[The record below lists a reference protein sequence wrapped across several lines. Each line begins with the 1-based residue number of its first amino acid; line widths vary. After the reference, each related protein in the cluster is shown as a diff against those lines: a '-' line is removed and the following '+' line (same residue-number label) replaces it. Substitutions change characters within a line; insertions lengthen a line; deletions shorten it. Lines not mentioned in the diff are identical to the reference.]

1 MKKNVFQLVI
11 LTLIMVFAM
20 QSCSEEKEKYTVW
33 TDSGTYSEFKSA
45 FNTTLDDGYY
55 VRVELDS
62 EQWAEI
68 SKGLTSEGRHKWDE
82 ETIKKWFISN
92 GFGETEATKE
102 SSWFALIDHGF
113 LATRTGNMVY
123 FILK

>member
-1 MKKNVFQLVI
+1 MKKKVFQLVI

-20 QSCSEEKEKYTVW
+20 QSCSEEKYTVW
-33 TDSGTYSEFKSA
+33 TDSGTYSEFQSA

-92 GFGETEATKE
+92 GFGDTEATKE
-102 SSWFALIDHGF
+102 SAWLALIDHGF

>member
-1 MKKNVFQLVI
+1 MIMKKTVFQLVI

-20 QSCSEEKEKYTVW
+20 QSCSEEKYTVW
-33 TDSGTYSEFKSA
+33 TDSGTYSEFQSA

-92 GFGETEATKE
+92 GFGDTEATKE
-102 SSWFALIDHGF
+102 SAWLALIDHGF
-113 LATRTGNMVY
+113 LATRTGNIVY

>member
-1 MKKNVFQLVI
+1 MIMKRKVFQLVI

-20 QSCSEEKEKYTVW
+20 QSCSEEKYTVW
-33 TDSGTYSEFKSA
+33 TDSGTYSEFQSA